1 MLFGK
6 SERRVNQK
14 CEIVQAFKHFFGI
27 LFFLELFLP
36 ASNLHT
42 RSSKI
47 DVLANVRLK
56 VVHLAE
62 IHALLAKDVVGGG
75 HVEEEVR
82 NQPSVDVASGGDVD
96 ALARAET
103 DGDGGLVAAV
113 DGGLVGSVDDGG
125 DLVDAGVEVGEGL
138 EVVLEGLGGGAAQA
152 GNGLLCSLIGI
163 VSKVLD
169 LMVFRVRG
177 TNVGD
182 HVNLEG
188 QG

>member
-1 MLFGK
+1 MRARAMLFGK

-62 IHALLAKDVVGGG
+62 IHALLAKDIVGGG

-82 NQPSVDVASGGDVD
+82 NQPSVDVAGSGNVD

-103 DGDGGLVAAV
+103 D
-113 DGGLVGSVDDGG
+113 
-125 DLVDAGVEVGEGL
+125 
-138 EVVLEGLGGGAAQA
+138 
-152 GNGLLCSLIGI
+152 
-163 VSKVLD
+163 
-169 LMVFRVRG
+169 
-177 TNVGD
+177 
-182 HVNLEG
+182 
-188 QG
+188 